1 MISEHPR
8 RLMADEAE
16 VLLALRP
23 LQKLSRTPF
32 AGVPFHLLPEEMG
45 QPYERRIFSEELVL
59 RLIAKGYLL
68 AIQQAEAWPE
78 RNVPARPFTVILTP
92 AGEQTR
98 NSLLK
103 RSRTVVID
111 RAAA

>member
-1 MISEHPR
+1 MISQHPR

-68 AIQQAEAWPE
+68 AIQATEAWPE
-78 RNVPARPFTVILTP
+78 RGVPVRPFSVILTTV
-92 AGEQTR
+92 GEQAR

-103 RSRTVVID
+103 QSRTVVIERD
-111 RAAA
+111 AA